1 MWGISP
7 DEAEEP
13 DATLGALGVGG
24 LLGPVSIPGRVAA
37 LAADVQQPLSPS
49 SNLRSM
55 LGVNAPD
62 GVASLGG
69 SLAHLGFCE
78 QRPDAAQSPSRLAS
92 WCNGDE
98 PSSSGGASSAPQ
110 LPAAILGEPPGGL
123 LPSAILPGMGAHAQ
137 PQAQQQQA
145 SAQQEQAQLHH
156 LLQLQAAQQ
165 QAQLQAQQ
173 QAQQQAQLQ
182 QLLRQQLEAQ
192 QQATAAQQQSQ
203 ALAGLQQQS
212 QQILAQ
218 LQAQQQVRRASL
230 PARALS
236 PRSPHPPPTPTPTPT
251 PPHLAHAH
259 ALRPK

>member
-37 LAADVQQPLSPS
+37 LAADAQQPLSPS

-110 LPAAILGEPPGGL
+110 LPAAILGEPPAGL
-123 LPSAILPGMGAHAQ
+123 LPSAILPGMGAHAHAQ
-137 PQAQQQQA
+137 AHAQAQQQQA

-173 QAQQQAQLQ
+173 QALQ
-182 QLLRQQLEAQ
+182 AQ
-192 QQATAAQQQSQ
+192 QQ
-203 ALAGLQQQS
+203 
-212 QQILAQ
+212 Q
-218 LQAQQQVRRASL
+218 LQAQQQAQ
-230 PARALS
+230 ALQAQQQAALQAQQ
-236 PRSPHPPPTPTPTPT
+236 RQLQHAQQQQQAHPSAPTPAASRMPAGS
-251 PPHLAHAH
+251 LAGA
-259 ALRPK
+259 